1 MKAYSIGRESNC
13 DIVVYDSTDVVS
25 RRHAVLN
32 VHPNGKMFIVD
43 QSRNGTY
50 VNGIRV
56 TPNVPVPVTRKDI
69 VSFAHVVKLDWSQVP
84 VSNLWMQIAAWIV
97 GVILLVAIGVGAYH
111 LFNKPVKPEPKHGET
126 ISLQDSI
133 KKSVMDSIAKADS
146 LAKIKSDSIAKVKS
160 DSIAKEAKKKADAKK
175 KAEDK
180 KKKEEDKKK
189 AKKDSTSTR
198 IVG

>member
-84 VSNLWMQIAAWIV
+84 TSNLWMQIAAWVV
-97 GVILLVAIGVGAYH
+97 GVILLASIGVGAYYMID
-111 LFNKPVKPEPKHGET
+111 KKET
-126 ISLQDSI
+126 LQQNNTSVQDSI
-133 KKSVMDSIAKADS
+133 DEARRDSIAKADS
-146 LAKIKSDSIAKVKS
+146 LAKIKADSIAKVKA
-160 DSIAKEAKKKADAKK
+160 DSVANEAKKKTDAKK
-175 KAEDK
+175 KAEEK
-180 KKKEEDKKK
+180 KKKAEEDKKK
-189 AKKDSTSTR
+189 EKKDTTTNRS
-198 IVG
+198 IG